1 MNHAPTA
8 LPISALHA
16 LHLYGAAGIT
26 AFGWAMCGL
35 VGWDAGPWMPL
46 WFCSALLIYNA
57 DRLRSD
63 PADAVNVPARVAAGA
78 RLRRVSAA
86 IAFAAALVLVAL
98 PLARRD
104 WLTLGLVIAGA
115 FTCLGYSLP
124 LLGWRWKDVPL
135 LKSFMAPTVVAAAIF
150 GLPWLHEGPPAE
162 SALLIPTALRAW
174 VFLLFNMLLCDLRDI
189 AGDTRAGVRS
199 VPVAL
204 GERRTRGLLWVL
216 LAVVEGLAL
225 TALHTASPAHA
236 RVWLLL
242 SIGAPLYLGALIVA
256 VRRPRSEG
264 FYEWWV
270 EGMLFLPALAVWT
283 AG

>member
-26 AFGWAMCGL
+26 AFGWAMCRL

-57 DRLRSD
+57 DRLRAD

-86 IAFAAALVLVAL
+86 IAAAAGLVLVAL
-98 PLARRD
+98 PIARAD
-104 WLTLGLVIAGA
+104 WLTLGLVIGGA
-115 FTCLGYSLP
+115 FVCLGYSLP

-150 GLPWLHEGPPAE
+150 GLPLLHGA
-162 SALLIPTALRAW
+162 PTDGAVLVPTVLRAW

-189 AGDTRAGVRS
+189 AGDSRAGVRS
-199 VPVAL
+199 VPVVL
-204 GERRTRGLLWVL
+204 GERRTHGLLWAL

-225 TALHTASPAHA
+225 TALRAASPEHT

-242 SIGAPLYLGALIVA
+242 SIGAPIYLGALIVA
-256 VRRPRSEG
+256 VRRPRSEA

-270 EGMLFLPALAVWT
+270 EGMLFLPALAFAV
-283 AG
+283 